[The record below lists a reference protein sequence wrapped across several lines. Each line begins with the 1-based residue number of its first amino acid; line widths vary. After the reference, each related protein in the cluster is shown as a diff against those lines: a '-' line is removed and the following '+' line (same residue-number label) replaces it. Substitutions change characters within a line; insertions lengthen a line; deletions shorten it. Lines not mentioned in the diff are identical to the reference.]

1 MSNDTDNGKVVKAY
15 QKIKAAREAL
25 AAEFKTKDDELKE
38 KQERLQN
45 YLLDFLNRSGLQNA
59 ATETGIFYKQ
69 EDIIPTGADWSKFYA
84 WVKENDAFDALEKR
98 ITRTFVKS
106 WMDDHDGTPP
116 PGVSVFRKYKVAIRK
131 K

>member
-1 MSNDTDNGKVVKAY
+1 MSEIDNTKVVKAF
-15 QKIKAAREAL
+15 QNIKAAREEL
-25 AAEFKTKDDELKE
+25 ARKFKEEDDALKE

-45 YLLDFLNRSGLQNA
+45 FLLDFLNTNGLQNA
-59 ATETGIFYKQ
+59 STETGIFYKQ
-69 EDIIPTGADWSKFYA
+69 EDVIPTAADWSAFYA

-98 ITRTFVKS
+98 ITRTFVKN